1 MTGDRL
7 VVLGATGSIGR
18 RTLDITELRGM
29 QVIGRE
35 LAASTVGGVR
45 MNRP

>member
-7 VVLGATGSIGR
+7 VVLDATGSIGR
-18 RTLDITELRGM
+18 QALDFAEQPAM
-29 QVIGRE
+29 QVVGRE
-35 LAASTVGGVR
+35 LAASLFAGVR

>member
-1 MTGDRL
+1 VTGDRL

-18 RTLDITELRGM
+18 QELDIAEQRAM
-29 QVIGRE
+29 QVVGRE
-35 LAASTVGGVR
+35 LAASLFAGVR